1 MKKFLT
7 WMLMLMLLIPS
18 ALCENEQ
25 NEMIE
30 AAIETLKEYWRAEV
44 YSFAPEE
51 SAGYLEIKNVRV
63 VKIADAPE
71 AGIENAQEYADEIF
85 GEIDCVVEFILY
97 SDTLGMAPYYQNA
110 GAWDCVAVKEDGT
123 MEVLVGNPFDTYRSR
138 TYSMDVSGIVEDVV
152 DFNQEYNAVMYLLE
166 E

>member
-1 MKKFLT
+1 
-7 WMLMLMLLIPS
+7 LIPS

-30 AAIETLKEYWRAEV
+30 AAIETLTEYWRAEV
-44 YSFAPEE
+44 YSFAPED

-63 VKIADAPE
+63 VKISDAPK

-97 SDTLGMAPYYQNA
+97 SDTLGIAPYYQNA
-110 GAWDCVAVKEDGT
+110 GAWDCVVVREDGT
-123 MEVLVGNPFDTYRSR
+123 MEVLVGNPFASYRSR
-138 TYSMDVSGIVEDVV
+138 TYSMDVSGIVENVM